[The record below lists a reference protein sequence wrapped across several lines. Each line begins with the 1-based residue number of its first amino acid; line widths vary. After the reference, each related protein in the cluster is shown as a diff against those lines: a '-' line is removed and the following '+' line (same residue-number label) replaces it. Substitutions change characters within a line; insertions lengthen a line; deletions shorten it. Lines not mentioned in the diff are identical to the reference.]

1 MGVMERYAAGIGNQ
15 GSYMVSGQPF
25 ITGSKALAAGVED
38 RIVFPFVT
46 KRITVMASVSLLQ
59 EEPAIRV
66 SFASTGSS
74 PFAVVQNHHYVQ
86 LDGDEEAFSF
96 NCKCKEIFISPVP
109 GTGENSGYK
118 LFAELTRIGADQ
130 MYHVTGS
137 GIRT

>member
-46 KRITVMASVSLLQ
+46 KRITVMASGSLLQ
-59 EEPAIRV
+59 EEPTIRV

-96 NCKCKEIFISPVP
+96 NCKCKEIFIHPIA
-109 GTGENSGYK
+109 GKANSGYK
-118 LFAELTRIGADQ
+118 IFAELTRIGIDQ
-130 MYHVTGS
+130 MYHLTGS